1 MEQEVMTVKDVA
13 KYLKLSVITVYKLL
27 KEGKIPGFR
36 IGSSWRVHKNDLLNM
51 MGKKVIK

>member
-1 MEQEVMTVKDVA
+1 MEHEVMTVKDVA

-36 IGSSWRVHKNDLLNM
+36 IGSSWRVNKNDLLNI

>member
-36 IGSSWRVHKNDLLNM
+36 IGSSWRVNKQDLLNM